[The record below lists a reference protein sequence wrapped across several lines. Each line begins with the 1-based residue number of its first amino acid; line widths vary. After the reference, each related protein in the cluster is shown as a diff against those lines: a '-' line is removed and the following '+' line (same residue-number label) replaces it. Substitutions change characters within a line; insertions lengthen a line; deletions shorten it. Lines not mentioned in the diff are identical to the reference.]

1 MNVPRRGGLPEEIEY
16 RVGGCRVHG
25 HCLTCPLPACVYDAP
40 RAMAEAA
47 KVSRAREVERLMAG
61 GLGPTAVAAE
71 LGVSRR
77 TVFRIRRALQST
89 HPQEAS

>member
-1 MNVPRRGGLPEEIEY
+1 MNMSRRGSLPEEIEY
-16 RVGGCRVHG
+16 RVGGCRVYG

-40 RAMAEAA
+40 RAVAA